1 MAQEAH
7 NDLLG
12 FVERVAGDGLL
23 RVEET
28 LGNGF
33 VRLRVSEAERRQAKH
48 DIRWVED
55 AAVELLRNARDA
67 EARTIY
73 LATAREGSQ
82 RTVVCIDDG
91 LGVPVSMRDRIFEA
105 RVTSKLDTMAMD
117 KWGVHGRGMALF
129 SIRHNATEACV
140 RASEPGGGSAFVTR
154 FDCDA
159 LPERA
164 DQSSWP
170 QVGIDEGGQL
180 AVVRGPH
187 NIVRAAV
194 DFALDCRD
202 RVDVFFGSPSDI
214 LATLVQHG
222 RERLDCWDHAV
233 APTLQTVPVWM
244 RPALATNASELIAYA
259 SGLGIVVSER
269 TAYRIFSGDI
279 AAVPSLVETVVRH
292 ARAKNPHAEIDL
304 LKDRR
309 GLKVT
314 KTDLDDFSQS
324 LERAFRTLGDRYY
337 LCLKSEP
344 RVRVARDSITVTFDI
359 EKEL

>member
-1 MAQEAH
+1 MAQGTP

-12 FVERVAGDGLL
+12 FVERVVGEGPL
-23 RVEET
+23 RVEES
-28 LGNGF
+28 LGDGF

-55 AAVELLRNARDA
+55 AVVELLRNARDA
-67 EARTIY
+67 DARAIY
-73 LATAREGSQ
+73 LATTREGSQ
-82 RTVVCIDDG
+82 RSVVCIDDG
-91 LGVPVSMRDRIFEA
+91 IGVPASMRNRIFEA

-129 SIRHNATEACV
+129 SIRHNASEACV
-140 RASEPGGGSAFVTR
+140 RASAPGGGSAFLTR

-164 DQSSWP
+164 DQSNWP
-170 QVGIDEGGQL
+170 QVGIDESGCLG
-180 AVVRGPH
+180 VVRGPH

-202 RVDVFFGSPSDI
+202 HVDVFFGSPSDI
-214 LATLVQHG
+214 LATLLERG
-222 RERLDCWDHAV
+222 REELERRRFVTRPAV
-233 APTLQTVPVWM
+233 EDVPVWV
-244 RPALATNASELIAYA
+244 RPALASNATELIQLAA
-259 SGLGIVVSER
+259 QLGLGVSER
-269 TAYRIFSGDI
+269 TAYRVWGGDI
-279 AAVPSLVETVVRH
+279 TAVPSLVETVARH
-292 ARAKNPHAEIDL
+292 AHTKGTPAEVDL

-309 GLKVT
+309 GLRVA
-314 KTDLDDFSQS
+314 KTDLEDFSQS
-324 LERAFRTLGDRYY
+324 LQRAFRTLGDRYY
-337 LCLKSEP
+337 LCLKTEP